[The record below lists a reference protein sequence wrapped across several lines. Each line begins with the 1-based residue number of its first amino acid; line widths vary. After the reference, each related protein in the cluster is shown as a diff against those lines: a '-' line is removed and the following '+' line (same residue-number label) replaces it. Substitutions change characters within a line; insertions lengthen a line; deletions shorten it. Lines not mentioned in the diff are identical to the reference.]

1 MTPFTISFSG
11 CNTHVSISLSYP
23 KTAPKTENY
32 RILDTLHMV
41 VLSVAA
47 YYTLLSWLN
56 PSYASHMTK
65 WYVSVHV
72 VPASHDTQI
81 EMQNLGVFR

>member
-1 MTPFTISFSG
+1 
-11 CNTHVSISLSYP
+11 
-23 KTAPKTENY
+23 
-32 RILDTLHMV
+32 MV

-47 YYTLLSWLN
+47 YYTLLSWIN

-65 WYVSVHV
+65 WCVSVHFV
-72 VPASHDTQI
+72 SASHDTQI